1 MNFTCDIIQD
11 LMPSYIDG
19 ICSESSKNLIEKHI
33 KECEVC
39 AMKLKALSEPVEE
52 KTYDAALISSNPL
65 RKIKKRHRTTIILC
79 ILSTALIIII
89 SMFAIQN
96 IGVLHDFFFPKKMVT
111 IQESADLSSWTP
123 LSIDGSKYLNM
134 DSLFYN
140 KEVVNHANSGSSVRM
155 RIYDESGETLIK
167 ELIITPG
174 KSASLDFLNRNQNYL
189 IQIQNVPEI
198 SFLVFRACQVF
209 CVSFK
214 KKF

>member
-140 KEVVNHANSGSSVRM
+140 KEVVNHANRGSSVRM

-198 SFLVFRACQVF
+198 SFLVFH
-209 CVSFK
+209 
-214 KKF
+214 

>member
-198 SFLVFRACQVF
+198 SFLVFH
-209 CVSFK
+209 
-214 KKF
+214 

>member
-52 KTYDAALISSNPL
+52 KTYDSALISSNPL

-96 IGVLHDFFFPKKMVT
+96 VGVLHDFFFPQKMVT
-111 IQESADLSSWTP
+111 IQESSDLSSWTP

-140 KEVVNHANSGSSVRM
+140 KEVVNHANSGSSVCM
-155 RIYDESGETLIK
+155 RIYDENGETLIK
-167 ELIITPG
+167 ELTITPG

-198 SFLVFRACQVF
+198 SFLVFH
-209 CVSFK
+209 
-214 KKF
+214 

>member
-1 MNFTCDIIQD
+1 
-11 LMPSYIDG
+11 
-19 ICSESSKNLIEKHI
+19 
-33 KECEVC
+33 
-39 AMKLKALSEPVEE
+39 
-52 KTYDAALISSNPL
+52 
-65 RKIKKRHRTTIILC
+65 
-79 ILSTALIIII
+79 
-89 SMFAIQN
+89 MFAIQN

-198 SFLVFRACQVF
+198 SFLVFH
-209 CVSFK
+209 
-214 KKF
+214 